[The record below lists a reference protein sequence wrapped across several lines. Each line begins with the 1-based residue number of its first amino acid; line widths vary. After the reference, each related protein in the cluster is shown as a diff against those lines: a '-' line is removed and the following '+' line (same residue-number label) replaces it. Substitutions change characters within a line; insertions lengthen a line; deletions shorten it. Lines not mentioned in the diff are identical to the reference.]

1 MRIRSVLA
9 LPLLLA
15 AAINAS
21 FAVNALPKELEG
33 VITKLSKSLTDG
45 YAGYYSGGATA
56 VEFTDSPWRKAKA
69 GAVVLFYMS
78 GWGGG
83 NTNTQ
88 ILAVF
93 AKNEGGIDERPVPL
107 YRLVAFV
114 EAGEKGRRLVELK
127 GVEGGVINLVS
138 HNYASNDPL
147 CCPSRES
154 TVQFTLNETGLKE
167 LGAK

>member
-1 MRIRSVLA
+1 MRIRSALA
-9 LPLLLA
+9 LPLLLV
-15 AAINAS
+15 AAIDAS
-21 FAVNALPKELEG
+21 PSILCPELEG

-93 AKNEGGIDERPVPL
+93 AKNEGGIDERPVPM